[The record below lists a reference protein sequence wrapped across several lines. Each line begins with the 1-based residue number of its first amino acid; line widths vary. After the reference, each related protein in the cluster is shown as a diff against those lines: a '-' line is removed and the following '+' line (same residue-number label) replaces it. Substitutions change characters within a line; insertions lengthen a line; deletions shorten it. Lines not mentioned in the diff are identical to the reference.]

1 MEEILHEKTE
11 NISGLIHLIRG
22 EKIILDSDLARLY
35 EIPTKVLK
43 QAVRRN
49 NDRFPSDFLFILNP
63 DETCNLRS
71 QFVTSSWGGS
81 RYKPFAFTEQGV
93 AMLSSVP
100 KSKKAIH
107 VNIAIMRVFAQLRR
121 FLETHRELSLKIEEL
136 ERTVMNH
143 DDQIQQ
149 VFRAIREL
157 IQKKNEPIEPIGYKL
172 RGK

>member
-71 QFVTSSWGGS
+71 QIVTSSWGGS

-93 AMLSSVP
+93 AMLSSVL

-107 VNIAIMRVFAQLRR
+107 VNIAIRRGFAQLRR